1 MAKNN
6 NAPAQ
11 AGANPEDLEATKAA
25 AQAKAEA
32 QTKAEAEAAAQAQ
45 AEAQAKAE
53 AEAQANAQVNEGSD
67 TKKESKIVFKSEDG
81 SKYELLVK
89 EFTFKGK
96 KYASKEAIKENTDVL
111 ETLVEA
117 KSFILKKV

>member
-1 MAKNN
+1 MAQDK
-6 NAPAQ
+6 NAPAN
-11 AGANPEDLEATKAA
+11 AGANPEELKA
-25 AQAKAEA
+25 QKNTDAKAE
-32 QTKAEAEAAAQAQ
+32 
-45 AEAQAKAE
+45 
-53 AEAQANAQVNEGSD
+53 VNEVAV

-96 KYASKEAIKENTDVL
+96 KYASKEAVKENTDVL
-111 ETLVEA
+111 EALVEA

>member
-1 MAKNN
+1 MAQDK

-11 AGANPEDLEATKAA
+11 AGANPEELKA
-25 AQAKAEA
+25 QTNTDAKAE
-32 QTKAEAEAAAQAQ
+32 
-45 AEAQAKAE
+45 
-53 AEAQANAQVNEGSD
+53 VNEGAG

-96 KYASKEAIKENTDVL
+96 KYASKEAVKENTDVL
-111 ETLVEA
+111 EALVEA

>member
-1 MAKNN
+1 MVQDN
-6 NAPAQ
+6 NAPAN
-11 AGANPEDLEATKAA
+11 AGATPEELKAQTTA
-25 AQAKAEA
+25 DAKTTAKAEV
-32 QTKAEAEAAAQAQ
+32 K
-45 AEAQAKAE
+45 
-53 AEAQANAQVNEGSD
+53 EGAD

-96 KYASKEAIKENTDVL
+96 KYASKEAVKENTDVL
-111 ETLVEA
+111 EALVEA

>member
-1 MAKNN
+1 MTQDN
-6 NAPAQ
+6 NAPAN
-11 AGANPEDLEATKAA
+11 AGATPEELKA
-25 AQAKAEA
+25 QKNTDAKAE
-32 QTKAEAEAAAQAQ
+32 
-45 AEAQAKAE
+45 
-53 AEAQANAQVNEGSD
+53 VNEVAV

-96 KYASKEAIKENTDVL
+96 KYASKEAVKENTDVL
-111 ETLVEA
+111 EALDEA

>member
-1 MAKNN
+1 MAQDK

-11 AGANPEDLEATKAA
+11 AGANPEELKA
-25 AQAKAEA
+25 QTNTDAKAE
-32 QTKAEAEAAAQAQ
+32 
-45 AEAQAKAE
+45 
-53 AEAQANAQVNEGSD
+53 VNEGAD
-67 TKKESKIVFKSEDG
+67 TKKESKIVFKSEEG

-96 KYASKEAIKENTDVL
+96 KYASKEAVKENTDVL
-111 ETLVEA
+111 EALVEA